1 MIAAIKAH
9 YWRNEDYY
17 RGIRAAVLM
26 ITGLVIAL
34 IWELRTA

>member
-1 MIAAIKAH
+1 MKSAIKAH

-17 RGIRAAVLM
+17 RGIRLAALM

-34 IWELRTA
+34 VWELKTA